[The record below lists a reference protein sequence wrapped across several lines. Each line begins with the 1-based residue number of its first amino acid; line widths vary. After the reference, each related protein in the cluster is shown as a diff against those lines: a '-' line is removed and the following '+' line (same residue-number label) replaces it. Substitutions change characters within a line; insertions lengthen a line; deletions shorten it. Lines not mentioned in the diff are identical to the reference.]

1 MRIVDV
7 GPETGSDLDSY
18 GTTGA
23 VLARF
28 AVAFVE
34 AHLNVIHLDTDG
46 RIGRHPAGTPQ
57 LLLVMSGEGTVAGA
71 NGSRVPIRAGQ
82 AALWEPG
89 EDHDT
94 HADTPMSVLIIEA
107 AQLQVGD
114 ETLTIPD
121 DDGPSRE
128 R

>member
-1 MRIVDV
+1 MRIVTV
-7 GPETGSDLDSY
+7 GPEAGSELDSY

-23 VLARF
+23 VLARL
-28 AVAFVE
+28 AVGFREV
-34 AHLNVIHLDTDG
+34 HLNVIHLEADG

-71 NGSRVPIRAGQ
+71 DGSRVPIRAGQ

-94 HADTPMSVLIIEA
+94 HADTAMSVLIIEA
-107 AQLQVGD
+107 AQLQVHD
-114 ETLTIPD
+114 ETLMIPD
-121 DDGPSRE
+121 HDATEP
-128 R
+128 

>member
-23 VLARF
+23 VLARL
-28 AVAFVE
+28 AVGFREV
-34 AHLNVIHLDTDG
+34 HLNLIHLEADG
-46 RIGRHPAGTPQ
+46 RLGRHPAGTPQ
-57 LLLVMSGEGTVAGA
+57 MLLVMSGEGTVAGA
-71 NGSRVPIRAGQ
+71 DGSRVAIRTGQ

-94 HADTPMSVLIIEA
+94 HAATRMSVLIIEA
-107 AQLQVGD
+107 ARLQVGD
-114 ETLTIPD
+114 ETLSIPD

-128 R
+128 L

>member
-7 GPETGSDLDSY
+7 GPETASGLDSY
-18 GTTGA
+18 GSTGA
-23 VLARF
+23 VLARL
-28 AVAFVE
+28 AVGFREV
-34 AHLNVIHLDTDG
+34 HLNVIHLEADG

-57 LLLVMSGEGTVAGA
+57 LLLVMTGEGTVAGA
-71 NGSRVPIRAGQ
+71 DGSRVAIRSGQ

-107 AQLQVGD
+107 AELQVGD
-114 ETLTIPD
+114 QTLTLPND
-121 DDGPSRE
+121 A
-128 R
+128 